1 MSTNARVYVEIKGK
15 FAHLFFDQPAARN
28 AMTQEMYEQLRTI
41 CLELNQNFQIRAV
54 ILRGIGG
61 KSFVSGSDIAQF
73 TAFKD
78 GEDGVRYEKLIDHYL
93 SPLQQLSMPTIAKK
107 RALRTNSLVKTLF
120 LTNAEA
126 NALPQI

>member
-1 MSTNARVYVEIKGK
+1 MNANARVYVEIKGK

-28 AMTQEMYEQLRTI
+28 AMTQGMYEQLRSI
-41 CLELNQNFQIRAV
+41 CLELNQNSQIRAV

-93 SPLQQLSMPTIAKK
+93 GPLQQLS
-107 RALRTNSLVKTLF
+107 
-120 LTNAEA
+120 
-126 NALPQI
+126 

>member
-61 KSFVSGSDIAQF
+61 KSTNDCGQAQLVSYVSIFA
-73 TAFKD
+73 
-78 GEDGVRYEKLIDHYL
+78 VYL
-93 SPLQQLSMPTIAKK
+93 L
-107 RALRTNSLVKTLF
+107 LRRWQHDLC
-120 LTNAEA
+120 
-126 NALPQI
+126 

>member
-1 MSTNARVYVEIKGK
+1 MSTSARVYVEIKGK
-15 FAHLFFDQPAARN
+15 FAHLFFDQPTARN

-41 CLELNQNFQIRAV
+41 CLALNQHSQIRVV

-93 SPLQQLSMPTIAKK
+93 SPCLLYTSPSPRDRTRSRMPSSA
-107 RALRTNSLVKTLF
+107 
-120 LTNAEA
+120 
-126 NALPQI
+126 